1 MAELGLQFIQK
12 ELKEHVMAIQDENAE
27 GDNKLDPWHG
37 YFQRQFSNLSTRVGK
52 IKNHKM

>member
-12 ELKEHVMAIQDENAE
+12 ELKAHVMAIQVENAE
-27 GDNKLDPWHG
+27 GDNKLDPWPG
-37 YFQRQFSNLSTRVGK
+37 YFKRQFSNHSTRVGK